1 MPADPTMLTEAA
13 NGKIAGRSDADL
25 THRLEEAVFDAIVD
39 HRLPPGT
46 KLSEVEVGA
55 AFNVSRTITRRA
67 LQALAHTGIVTI
79 ERNRGAFVARPD
91 AAEAR
96 QVFAA
101 RRLVEPDLARTAA
114 GLCSKADL
122 TALRRHL
129 GAEAEALKKGDRRT
143 AIRLSGDFHLR
154 VADIAGNLVLA
165 RFLRD
170 LTARTSLIVA
180 LYGRSGISACGI
192 DEHRELYDSLAARD
206 GKGAATVMLHHL
218 EHIES
223 DLHLADGSEAPV
235 DLAVVLRPALLRG

>member
-1 MPADPTMLTEAA
+1 MLTEAA
-13 NGKIAGRSDADL
+13 NGKAPARSDADL
-25 THRLEEAVFDAIVD
+25 THRLQEAVFDAIVD

-91 AAEAR
+91 PAEAR

-114 GLCSKADL
+114 GLCGKADL
-122 TALRRHL
+122 TRLRRHIA
-129 GAEAEALKKGDRRT
+129 AEADALKKGDRRT

-154 VADIAGNLVLA
+154 VADVAANVVLA

-180 LYGRSGISACGI
+180 LYGRSGVSACGV
-192 DEHRELYDSLAARD
+192 DEHRELYDSLAERD
-206 GKGAATVMLHHL
+206 GKRAANVMLHHL
-218 EHIES
+218 EHIEA
-223 DLHLADGSEAPV
+223 DLHLVEGGEEPV
-235 DLAVVLRPALLRG
+235 ELAVVLRPALLRG